1 MLASLFGRSRTHPGT
16 RSVKEPG
23 HATPAET
30 GCHPSPGDAEVD
42 PHGASLALRTPAS
55 QVICPTSHSGGLD
68 VPHRSP
74 PDPRS
79 HHTRRGLERLPSP
92 KPGGTCLAWQSSET
106 PTAAPHQMRG
116 AGGGPCPGPAG
127 GPFLG
132 TRARR
137 RLFEPAPP
145 PPRGSAPSRS
155 LSSLSKQGRGP
166 RAHVVSEEVVPLG
179 PWRREQPLDVA
190 WHRDDGG
197 RPHSAQ
203 TDRGP
208 PPKRHCSGGYP
219 PARPRGLSGFSRNTR
234 RTRRS
239 VTHGDGGSRSR
250 RGIETETAPAEVPSA
265 RPRFCVGG
273 GAPHTHTHWPGL
285 RGRRR
290 GGHWPPPFPPAG
302 GGDAAAFPLLAKPCG
317 IVIDIYY
324 RFRQSDLLL
333 PLH

>member
-1 MLASLFGRSRTHPGT
+1 M
-16 RSVKEPG
+16 KEPG

-68 VPHRSP
+68 APRRSP

-116 AGGGPCPGPAG
+116 AGGPCPGPAG
-127 GPFLG
+127 RHGPSWAHVHADVCLSQ
-132 TRARR
+132 
-137 RLFEPAPP
+137 PHP

-179 PWRREQPLDVA
+179 PWRREQPPDVA
-190 WHRDDGG
+190 WRRADGG

-208 PPKRHCSGGYP
+208 PPQ
-219 PARPRGLSGFSRNTR
+219 A
-234 RTRRS
+234 
-239 VTHGDGGSRSR
+239 
-250 RGIETETAPAEVPSA
+250 
-265 RPRFCVGG
+265 
-273 GAPHTHTHWPGL
+273 
-285 RGRRR
+285 
-290 GGHWPPPFPPAG
+290 
-302 GGDAAAFPLLAKPCG
+302 PLLRRLSACTSSG
-317 IVIDIYY
+317 
-324 RFRQSDLLL
+324 
-333 PLH
+333 PLGVFM

>member
-145 PPRGSAPSRS
+145 PTPG
-155 LSSLSKQGRGP
+155 LSSLPLTLLPVKTGP
-166 RAHVVSEEVVPLG
+166 RPQG
-179 PWRREQPLDVA
+179 
-190 WHRDDGG
+190 
-197 RPHSAQ
+197 
-203 TDRGP
+203 TRGE
-208 PPKRHCSGGYP
+208 R
-219 PARPRGLSGFSRNTR
+219 
-234 RTRRS
+234 
-239 VTHGDGGSRSR
+239 
-250 RGIETETAPAEVPSA
+250 
-265 RPRFCVGG
+265 GG
-273 GAPHTHTHWPGL
+273 GAPGSLETGAAPG
-285 RGRRR
+285 RGVASCRRR
-290 GGHWPPPFPPAG
+290 PSSFCA
-302 GGDAAAFPLLAKPCG
+302 D
-317 IVIDIYY
+317 
-324 RFRQSDLLL
+324 R
-333 PLH
+333 